1 MKRKRGVA
9 RVGGREDARFASS
22 LHFGF
27 AVPTPPAQ
35 LDVTQEATLTP
46 PMVSTGS
53 AQRPLLPPSPRPASL
68 LFLALFLCAIAAGR
82 VEAGGRGTT
91 GANFLKLGAGP
102 RALAMGQA
110 QAAVGQDAAGAY
122 WNPASLA
129 HIQSHEVSLMHT
141 ELVETIRAQY
151 AAYANPYSPL
161 GVFGG
166 SVYFLSVGDLQGR
179 DATGK
184 ETGKL
189 QVYDA
194 MASLTYATT
203 FPKAPYLAVGI
214 TAKGIQERLAGVSAT
229 TAAGDFGAQLQ
240 LGEWLRLRGIRGLS
254 MGFAVQNL
262 GGKLR
267 FHRDTGELPRNVR
280 MGLGYRVNV
289 FGNPLTLAMDL
300 NVPNDNDRWTAV
312 GAEYWIR
319 QLLAFRVGWRSNDDL
334 SNGLS
339 YGVGIRVGNVG
350 LDYALVNFGEF
361 GLTHRA
367 ALSLRFGP
375 TLASLRA
382 EAAFKR
388 GLQAYEDGRYPAAIV
403 EFNKALEFNPNHQES
418 LEMMRRANERLSS
431 P

>member
-1 MKRKRGVA
+1 
-9 RVGGREDARFASS
+9 
-22 LHFGF
+22 
-27 AVPTPPAQ
+27 
-35 LDVTQEATLTP
+35 
-46 PMVSTGS
+46 
-53 AQRPLLPPSPRPASL
+53 
-68 LFLALFLCAIAAGR
+68 
-82 VEAGGRGTT
+82 
-91 GANFLKLGAGP
+91 
-102 RALAMGQA
+102 MGQA

-129 HIQSHEVSLMHT
+129 HIQSHELALMHT
-141 ELVETIRAQY
+141 ELVESVRAQY

-189 QVYDA
+189 QVYNA
-194 MASLTYATT
+194 MAGLTYARIL
-203 FPKAPYLAVGI
+203 PQAPHLALGFTV
-214 TAKGIQERLAGVSAT
+214 KGIQERLAKVSAT
-229 TAAGDFGAQLQ
+229 TAAGDIGAQLQ
-240 LGEWLRLRGIRGLS
+240 VGEWLKLRGIRGLTL
-254 MGFAVQNL
+254 GLAVQNL

-267 FHRDTGELPRNVR
+267 FYRDAGELPRNVR

-312 GAEYWIR
+312 GGEYWIR

-339 YGVGIRVGNVG
+339 YGVGVKVAHVQ

-375 TLASLRA
+375 TLSHLRA

-388 GLQAYEDGRYPAAIV
+388 GMQAYEEGRYPAAIV
-403 EFNKALEFNPNHQES
+403 EFNQTLELNPTHQEA
-418 LEMMRRANERLSS
+418 LDMMRRANERLT
-431 P
+431 PLQFPTPQREEERHDPRHDR